1 VNGDVVNLAVT
12 GTSLNIRA
20 NVSGLV
26 GSVRFG
32 LDGNTNFRTESTA
45 PYALAG
51 DNSGNYEAWTPALGS
66 HSLTATPYSAA
77 GATGTV
83 GIPLFINFIVTDVL
97 TN

>member
-1 VNGDVVNLAVT
+1 MT

-20 NVSGLV
+20 NVSGSV

-32 LDGNTNFRTESTA
+32 LDGNTNFRTEQQR

-51 DNSGNYEAWTPALGS
+51 DSSGNYEAWTPALGS
-66 HSLTATPYSAA
+66 HSLTATPYSAS

-83 GIPLFINFIVTDVL
+83 GIPLSINFMVTNVL
-97 TN
+97 SN